1 MPHRRD
7 STPTSDGLG
16 TKRKRLPACDCCK
29 MRRLK
34 CDPVPPPAS
43 CSRCKTTGVVCTTT
57 PVVRKKAVPRSGKRI
72 EEAKATFGTADPDA
86 PDFMGA
92 SNTPWVPPHHH
103 PSSAPEPLATSV
115 REPSV
120 SHQDVDARLA
130 AQELD
135 GALVAHLLEL
145 YQTFPQSWLPIGAR
159 GRIAHQF
166 EAVGRRLDAL
176 PPQAEVL
183 ALVTIALSSRLS
195 SHPALFSPGGG
206 GGPPTTA
213 IPSCASL
220 TPDVLATQPDL
231 REFGQRREAACDDL
245 RRRAVD
251 LAWRRGTLVETC
263 DESLASCYL
272 LEMLEGYKDPAA
284 GKPYGSAFVSHLQ
297 TILNAQDQPGATSKV
312 INMSLGWSALIMRE
326 ALLAANT
333 GRTSHFTATDD
344 LLLCG
349 EVPCSV
355 DEALLKSVDD
365 VDVRDSVTLFFSPMR
380 PFTFHVARLAREC
393 GEHVSGTAAR
403 RQPFN
408 EPFVAKYLTQ
418 LDHLLHLFAILE
430 ARIAYVLS
438 PAASAAHA
446 LPAPFE
452 SERTFIMRACLH
464 TLGLAW
470 AALCLPVHT
479 ELRRRLAALRDDDEG
494 FPPAAASAGAAAAA
508 TQAGERRRAIERLEV
523 LERQVGAT
531 ALKAAR
537 MVAQCVHE
545 APSLAFL
552 TQLRSEYLEKW
563 VEVLREARTE
573 EEGGGEGIS
582 REQKERD
589 LSWLL
594 GGLKTMGWAWSDGAP
609 LISTIEHA
617 LDDLALDGHQ
627 RRASDMGA
635 TLHDAHHLDVKLPS
649 PSPVTMQPT
658 PSGLPA
664 VFSAPPFATGA
675 YASSGTP
682 APGATPMS
690 SYSTAPPPPPPRAS
704 IHSPGMGSFFTP
716 PPPPPA
722 PHPRPAHHH
731 LHQHQQHSVARSSAP
746 PLSTVFA
753 GAPTPPSHPHAHSH
767 PHPHPHAQAHPHPA
781 TPSQPA
787 APPPPPPP
795 LQPSSGMPDLFELV
809 SLYSTGSLDP
819 LLGHATSAG
828 MDVSALAAQY
838 LDGTFDLPSLLG
850 QVPSMASGV
859 PMSGFVTASGAGS
872 AGGGGGG
879 GGAGAGGGQQSDPG
893 EFDLASL
900 LAEPVFAATPRAQDG
915 GA

>member
-1 MPHRRD
+1 MAHRRD

-92 SNTPWVPPHHH
+92 SNTPWMQPSQSSVPE
-103 PSSAPEPLATSV
+103 ALATSV

-120 SHQDVDARLA
+120 SQQDVDARLA

-166 EAVGRRLDAL
+166 EAAGRRLDAL

-195 SHPALFSPGGG
+195 SHPALFSPG
-206 GGPPTTA
+206 A
-213 IPSCASL
+213 SSIPSCTTL

-231 REFGQRREAACDDL
+231 REFGHRREAACEDL
-245 RRRAVD
+245 RRRAVE
-251 LAWRRGTLVETC
+251 LAWQRGTLVETC

-297 TILNAQDQPGATSKV
+297 TILNAQDSPGAPTKV

-333 GRTSHFTATDD
+333 RRTSHFTATDD

-349 EVPCSV
+349 EVPGSV

-393 GEHVSGTAAR
+393 GENVSGTAAR

-452 SERTFIMRACLH
+452 TERTFIMRACLH

-470 AALCLPVHT
+470 AALSLPVHT
-479 ELRRRLAALRDDDEG
+479 ELRRRLAALRDEDG
-494 FPPAAASAGAAAAA
+494 FPPAAASAGAAA
-508 TQAGERRRAIERLEV
+508 TQASERRRAIERLEV
-523 LERQVGAT
+523 LQRQVGAT

-552 TQLRSEYLEKW
+552 TQLRSEYLERW

-573 EEGGGEGIS
+573 EDGGGEGIS

-609 LISTIEHA
+609 LISRIEHA
-617 LDDLALDGHQ
+617 LDDLAHDRHQ
-627 RRASDMGA
+627 RRASEMGA
-635 TLHDAHHLDVKLPS
+635 NLYDVHHLDVKMPS
-649 PSPVTMQPT
+649 PSPVSMQPT

-664 VFSAPPFATGA
+664 VFSAPPFATGS
-675 YASSGTP
+675 YASSSTP
-682 APGATPMS
+682 APAATPIS
-690 SYSTAPPPPPPRAS
+690 SYSAPPQPPRAS
-704 IHSPGMGSFFTP
+704 AHSPGMGSFFAP

-722 PHPRPAHHH
+722 PHPRPPHHH
-731 LHQHQQHSVARSSAP
+731 QLHHQHHQHSVARSSAP

-767 PHPHPHAQAHPHPA
+767 PHSQAQAHPP
-781 TPSQPA
+781 TPSQ
-787 APPPPPPP
+787 APPPPPAPP

-809 SLYSTGSLDP
+809 SLYSSGSLDP
-819 LLGHATSAG
+819 LIGQATSAG
-828 MDVSALAAQY
+828 MDVNALAAQY

-859 PMSGFVTASGAGS
+859 PMSGFVTAPSAGS
-872 AGGGGGG
+872 AAG
-879 GGAGAGGGQQSDPG
+879 GGAGTGGGQQPDPG

-900 LAEPVFAATPRAQDG
+900 LAEPVFAPTPRAQD
-915 GA
+915 